1 MQKIYTD
8 LSARISSL
16 LDDSKFIV
24 YVYGSREEGPLGG
37 GMRVVVYN
45 KEAGPPGR
53 YFEQHVSGPL
63 VLFVGDG
70 EVLIN

>member
-1 MQKIYTD
+1 M
-8 LSARISSL
+8 
-16 LDDSKFIV
+16 
-24 YVYGSREEGPLGG
+24 YVYGCREEGPLGG

-70 EVLIN
+70 EVAINLVGTLLLCCSRCSRE